1 MHEKDQ
7 QKADLDW
14 YDERIRDEDVRILV
28 EDSGP
33 RKTIALPARC
43 RTRYAKS
50 ARPVR
55 PMSSLVP
62 TDDEN
67 TRRTLDGMS

>member
-28 EDSGP
+28 EDLRP
-33 RKTIALPARC
+33 QEDHRIARQVQNQICEEREAREADQQLGAH
-43 RTRYAKS
+43 R
-50 ARPVR
+50 
-55 PMSSLVP
+55 
-62 TDDEN
+62 
-67 TRRTLDGMS
+67 